1 MNDLYWKELWQ
12 QEEQQTF
19 KGWDF
24 SHLQG
29 RWESDPLPW
38 DYRQIVESHLK
49 SSHRLLDMDTGG
61 GEFLLSLGHPYP
73 LTTVTEGYEPNLRL
87 CRSTL
92 APLGITV
99 VERLAD
105 NILPFAP
112 ESFDIVLSR
121 HGAFDPRQ
129 VYRVLKSGG
138 YFITQQVGG
147 ENNND
152 LSRKLIGDFVPSYP
166 EHTLQNNLKLLRSAG
181 FAVEQAR
188 QCYPRLRFFDTGA
201 LVYYARIIPWEFPNF
216 SVEGCFENL
225 CRCQQELEQTGCIG
239 STQHRFLLVAQK
251 R

>member
-1 MNDLYWKELWQ
+1 M
-12 QEEQQTF
+12 
-19 KGWDF
+19 
-24 SHLQG
+24 
-29 RWESDPLPW
+29 
-38 DYRQIVESHLK
+38 
-49 SSHRLLDMDTGG
+49 
-61 GEFLLSLGHPYP
+61 
-73 LTTVTEGYEPNLRL
+73 
-87 CRSTL
+87 
-92 APLGITV
+92 
-99 VERLAD
+99 
-105 NILPFAP
+105 
-112 ESFDIVLSR
+112 LSR

-239 STQHRFLLVAQK
+239 STQHRFLLDCTKEVTFFGLLGIPAAYFPFCAGYEPENIYNFYGFLQ
-251 R
+251 